1 MAPSRTHSARMTPSL
16 STKIVSSRKL
26 PMLRPDGLNDHV

>member
-16 STKIVSSRKL
+16 STNIVASRKL
-26 PMLRPDGLNDHV
+26 RMLRPDGLNDYV